1 MNAPDFKIP
10 RKPRKTPEA
19 PVFVGPSAAYTEYIP
34 DRAMRQA
41 IERAKRD
48 QPPMLAL
55 ASKVPDTSV
64 SRLRTKP

>member
-10 RKPRKTPEA
+10 RKPKKHADA
-19 PVFVGPSAAYTEYIP
+19 PIVVGPSAAYTEYTP